1 MGLKNIKTGIR
12 YQSFKKGYSKGWK
25 DNPSAHY
32 TRKRPRGRFRIQNPN
47 AIKTT
52 FKEYFLSRRKT
63 INLFGTRFLVAKVD
77 YK

>member
-32 TRKRPRGRFRIQNPN
+32 TRKRPRRRFRIQNPKRN
-47 AIKTT
+47 QNYIQGIFPITK
-52 FKEYFLSRRKT
+52 KNY
-63 INLFGTRFLVAKVD
+63 
-77 YK
+77 